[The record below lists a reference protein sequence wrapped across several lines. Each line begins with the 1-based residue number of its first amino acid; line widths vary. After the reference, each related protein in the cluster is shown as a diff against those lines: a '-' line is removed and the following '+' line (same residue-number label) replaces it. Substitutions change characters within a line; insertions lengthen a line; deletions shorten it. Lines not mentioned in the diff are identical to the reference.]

1 MLNLFLFAVLC
12 LSWGSTWVAIK
23 VGVDEAPPLWFAGSR
38 FVVAGVLILLLAA
51 LFIAVY
57 LALRNPNGAKIK

>member
-1 MLNLFLFAVLC
+1 
-12 LSWGSTWVAIK
+12 
-23 VGVDEAPPLWFAGSR
+23 
-38 FVVAGVLILLLAA
+38 LILLLAA